1 MTGRPWT
8 IHLCSTLLLCGIAG
22 FGVADERSGR
32 DDSSMQH
39 ETGKAVFDRWCWE
52 CHGKDNPHGS
62 GTWSMRKRD
71 GDARSPYLEDR
82 TDLNHAYV
90 EFVVRKG
97 QRFMPRFRYTEISE
111 EELVALSAY
120 LKNGQQKER

>member
-1 MTGRPWT
+1 MIRRAWT
-8 IHLCSTLLLCGIAG
+8 KHLCCTLLLCVIAG
-22 FGVADERSGR
+22 FGAADERSGR

-39 ETGKAVFDRWCWE
+39 ETGRAVFDRWCWE

-82 TDLNHAYV
+82 ADLNHAYV
-90 EFVVRKG
+90 EFIVRNG

-120 LKNGQQKER
+120 LKNGHQKE